1 MARLRRTMPA
11 GDPDDITRA
20 SWYSRAME
28 PYQQA
33 FIELLVRH
41 EVLRFGDF
49 TLKSGRRSPYF
60 VNAGQFRTGA
70 AISGLGRAYAERLHR
85 AGLRCDLLFG
95 PSYKGV
101 PLAVATAIAMA
112 ELGHDAPFCFDRK
125 ERKDHGEGGWFVGTA
140 PQAGMRVVIVDDVIT
155 SGKSIHESVELLRRT
170 ADVQIAGVV
179 VAVDRQERG
188 TGERTTLAEL
198 QAELGVPV
206 CPIVTI
212 REVIEHLHGR
222 EVDGVRV
229 IDDERRAAMAA
240 HLAAFGGTA

>member
-1 MARLRRTMPA
+1 
-11 GDPDDITRA
+11 
-20 SWYSRAME
+20 ME
-28 PYQQA
+28 SYQQA

-41 EVLRFGDF
+41 QVLRFGDF

-60 VNAGQFRTGA
+60 INAGQLRTGA
-70 AISGLGRAYAERLHR
+70 AISGLGRAYAECLRR
-85 AGLRCDLLFG
+85 ADLRCDLLFG

-125 ERKDHGEGGWFVGTA
+125 EQKDHGEGGWFVGTT

-155 SGKSIHESVELLRRT
+155 SGKSIHDSLALLRRT

-188 TGERTTLAEL
+188 SGPRTTLAEL
-198 QAELGVPV
+198 QSELGVPV
-206 CPIVTI
+206 LPIVTI
-212 REVIEHLHGR
+212 RDIIAHLHGR
-222 EVDGVRV
+222 HVDGELL
-229 IDDERRAAMAA
+229 IDDARRAAMLA
-240 HLAAFGGTA
+240 HLDAHGGAP